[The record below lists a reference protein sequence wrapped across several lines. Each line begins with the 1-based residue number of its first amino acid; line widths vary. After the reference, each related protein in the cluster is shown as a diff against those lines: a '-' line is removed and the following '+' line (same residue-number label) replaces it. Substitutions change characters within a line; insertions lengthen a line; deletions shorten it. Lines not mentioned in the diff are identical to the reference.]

1 MKRLCVLALLLSIPG
16 CSSPPPKKQHP
27 TEPNPS
33 YPILFKIDA
42 SNAPMMEIQST
53 VAELLRL
60 RGLYASFFVEM
71 GDPEKGPLQTFR
83 HDLKGSLELPWRFYL
98 PPAKSPFVVRLVGVL
113 ANGTR
118 EVLHEET
125 Y

>member
-1 MKRLCVLALLLSIPG
+1 MNRLCVLVLLFAG
-16 CSSPPPKKQHP
+16 CGSPPPKRQPPK
-27 TEPNPS
+27 EPNPS
-33 YPILFKIDA
+33 YPVLFKIDA

-71 GDPEKGPLQTFR
+71 GDPEKGVVQTFR
-83 HDLKGSLELPWRFYL
+83 RDVKGSLDLPWRFYL

-118 EVLHEET
+118 EVIHEET